1 MKPRL
6 HTKYEEEVLPTL
18 KSELGRDNPHALPKL
33 KKIVLSMGLG
43 EASRDSKLIDQA
55 QDMLSIIAGQKSARR
70 KATKS
75 ISQFRLREGTEV
87 GVMVT
92 LRGARMYEFL
102 DRLVAL
108 ALPRVRDFRG
118 LNPKAFDGAG
128 NFNMGLNE
136 QYVFP
141 EVDPDRF
148 PNVQGL
154 NIVMVT
160 TARNDA
166 EGRLLMRELGLPLQK
181 PGEEEA
187 RRRKK
192 RAAAAPEK
200 KAVVKKAAAK
210 PAAKKAV
217 KKAAAKKK

>member
-1 MKPRL
+1 MTPRL
-6 HTKYEEEVLPTL
+6 KTKYEQEVLPEL
-18 KSELGRDNPHALPKL
+18 KTELGRDNPHALPKL
-33 KKIVLSMGLG
+33 TKIVISMGLG

-102 DRLVAL
+102 DRLTAL

-118 LNPKAFDGAG
+118 LNPKGFDGAG

-148 PNVQGL
+148 PNQQGM

-160 TARNDA
+160 TAANDD
-166 EGRLLMRELGLPLQK
+166 EGRLLMRKLGLPLQK

-187 RRRKK
+187 RRRK
-192 RAAAAPEK
+192 RTAAPPK
-200 KAVVKKAAAK
+200 KVAAPKAKPAAK
-210 PAAKKAV
+210 PAAKK
-217 KKAAAKKK
+217 KK

>member
-1 MKPRL
+1 MKGAADTPPVSPRKPIGERRSPRREPRRSPRDTHAARL
-6 HTKYEEEVLPTL
+6 KTKYEDEVLPQL
-18 KSELGRDNPHALPKL
+18 KDRFDRQNELALPKL
-33 KKIVLSMGLG
+33 KKIVISMGLG

-102 DRLVAL
+102 DRLIAL

-128 NFNMGLNE
+128 NYNMGLSE

-148 PNVQGL
+148 PNQQG
-154 NIVMVT
+154 MKH
-160 TARNDA
+160 RDGHDRRRRRGGRGPDA
-166 EGRLLMRELGLPLQK
+166 GPRPAAPQ
-181 PGEEEA
+181 A
-187 RRRKK
+187 RR
-192 RAAAAPEK
+192 
-200 KAVVKKAAAK
+200 
-210 PAAKKAV
+210 
-217 KKAAAKKK
+217 

>member
-1 MKPRL
+1 MTPRL
-6 HTKYEEEVLPTL
+6 KTKYEQEVLPEL
-18 KSELGRDNPHALPKL
+18 KTELGRDNPHALPKL
-33 KKIVLSMGLG
+33 TKIVISMGLG

-102 DRLVAL
+102 DRLTAL

-118 LNPKAFDGAG
+118 LNPKGFDGAG

-148 PNVQGL
+148 PNQQGM

-160 TARNDA
+160 TAANDD
-166 EGRLLMRELGLPLQK
+166 EGRLLMRKLGLPLQK
-181 PGEEEA
+181 PGDEEA
-187 RRRKK
+187 RRRKRTAPK
-192 RAAAAPEK
+192 KAAAAPLK
-200 KAVVKKAAAK
+200 KAAAPKGKPAAK
-210 PAAKKAV
+210 PAAKK
-217 KKAAAKKK
+217 KK

>member
-1 MKPRL
+1 MQPRL
-6 HTKYEEEVLPTL
+6 KTKYEDEVLPQL
-18 KSELGRDNPHALPKL
+18 KRQFGRENPLALPKL
-33 KKIVLSMGLG
+33 TKIVISMGLG

-102 DRLVAL
+102 DRLIAL

-118 LNPKAFDGAG
+118 LNEKAFDGAG
-128 NFNMGLNE
+128 NFNMGLSE

-148 PNVQGL
+148 PNQQGM

-160 TARNDA
+160 TAATDE
-166 EGRLLMRELGLPLQK
+166 EGEALMRGLGLPLRK
-181 PGEEEA
+181 PGDA
-187 RRRKK
+187 VGRGGKK
-192 RAAAAPEK
+192 K
-200 KAVVKKAAAK
+200 KKKKAA
-210 PAAKKAV
+210 
-217 KKAAAKKK
+217 

>member
-1 MKPRL
+1 MTPRL
-6 HTKYEEEVLPTL
+6 KTKYEQEVLPEL
-18 KSELGRDNPHALPKL
+18 KAELGRDNPHALPKL
-33 KKIVLSMGLG
+33 TKIVISMGLG

-102 DRLVAL
+102 DRLTAL

-118 LNPKAFDGAG
+118 LNPKGFDGAG

-148 PNVQGL
+148 PNQQGM

-160 TARNDA
+160 TAANDD
-166 EGRLLMRELGLPLQK
+166 EGRLLMRKLGLPLQK
-181 PGEEEA
+181 PGDEEA
-187 RRRKK
+187 RRRKRSAPPK
-192 RAAAAPEK
+192 KAAAPLK
-200 KAVVKKAAAK
+200 KAAAPKGKPAAK
-210 PAAKKAV
+210 PAAKK
-217 KKAAAKKK
+217 KK

>member
-1 MKPRL
+1 MQPRL
-6 HTKYEEEVLPTL
+6 KTKYEQEVIPAL
-18 KSELGRDNPHALPKL
+18 KKEVGRENEHALPKL
-33 KKIVLSMGLG
+33 KKIVVSMGLG
-43 EASRDSKLIDQA
+43 QASRDSKLIDQA
-55 QDMLSIIAGQKSARR
+55 QDVLSIIAGQKAARR
-70 KATKS
+70 RATKS

-102 DRLVAL
+102 DRLVTL

-118 LNPKAFDGAG
+118 LNPNGFDGAG

-148 PNVQGL
+148 PNQQGM

-160 TARNDA
+160 TAANDE
-166 EGRLLMRELGLPLQK
+166 EGRLLMRKLGLPLAK
-181 PGEEEA
+181 PGA
-187 RRRKK
+187 GGPKFRKK
-192 RAAAAPEK
+192 KKRSAPGGR
-200 KAVVKKAAAK
+200 
-210 PAAKKAV
+210 
-217 KKAAAKKK
+217 